1 MRRLVLPALLLILVR
16 VDAGASAR
24 QDLDKIRSA
33 KRVEAVRVDQPIRLD
48 GVLDEPVWERATPAT
63 DFYQQQP
70 AEFELATRKT
80 EVRFL
85 FDDDTLYVGA
95 VLYDPEPHRLI
106 NNELKRDSAKLAH
119 RLFAGGGRRAADQPH
134 PLQPVFFRRS
144 ASSFSKALRRFRSDW
159 SKTTM
164 RTHAGILCRS
174 SAGALV
180 CRRTGGP
187 FRSSPASF

>member
-48 GVLDEPVWERATPAT
+48 GMLDEPVWERATPAI

-70 AEFELATRKT
+70 AEFEFATRKT

-85 FDDDTLYVGA
+85 YRRGHAVRWRGA
-95 VLYDPEPHRLI
+95 VRP
-106 NNELKRDSAKLAH
+106 
-119 RLFAGGGRRAADQPH
+119 RAAPTDHQ
-134 PLQPVFFRRS
+134 
-144 ASSFSKALRRFRSDW
+144 
-159 SKTTM
+159 
-164 RTHAGILCRS
+164 
-174 SAGALV
+174 
-180 CRRTGGP
+180 
-187 FRSSPASF
+187 

>member
-1 MRRLVLPALLLILVR
+1 ML
-16 VDAGASAR
+16 GASAR

-106 NNELKRDSAKLAH
+106 INELKRDFGGSSGDGFGLILDPFQDRRNSVRISHQSGRGAARIAGLRERPPQRCQLA
-119 RLFAGGGRRAADQPH
+119 R
-134 PLQPVFFRRS
+134 
-144 ASSFSKALRRFRSDW
+144 
-159 SKTTM
+159 
-164 RTHAGILCRS
+164 C
-174 SAGALV
+174 LV
-180 CRRTGGP
+180 GQDVDPR
-187 FRSSPASF
+187 